1 VAGTRTRRTTVA
13 SMTTAMSI
21 ATPIILMNVM
31 PDSENAPITTT
42 SSSAAL
48 VMIRP
53 VRCSPV
59 ATATLFRSG
68 PSPPASHCSRMR
80 DSRNTS

>member
-1 VAGTRTRRTTVA
+1 
-13 SMTTAMSI
+13 MTMP
-21 ATPIILMNVM
+21 TPIILMNTM
-31 PDSENAPITTT
+31 PDVAKAPITTT

-59 ATATLFRSG
+59 ATAAVL
-68 PSPPASHCSRMR
+68 SPVRSHCSRMR
-80 DSRNTS
+80 ESRNTS